1 MPLETLI
8 HQTMVLDGVK
18 NVTNQRTN
26 GRTDKAILGAGLHLM
41 SLRLFHVHKSSSFN
55 VEHYLDYQ
63 SLEKVYYDKF
73 LYWLRDEK
81 SCSRE
86 YYKFGKRTSLGFSYY
101 CFLSFIV
108 KCYIAD
114 NNIAD
119 SNLHQPASN

>member
-1 MPLETLI
+1 
-8 HQTMVLDGVK
+8 
-18 NVTNQRTN
+18 
-26 GRTDKAILGAGLHLM
+26 M

-119 SNLHQPASN
+119 GNLHQPASN